1 MTSIVRRKM
10 AAGFRPN
17 SPAKT
22 SNYSIRFDNSKFETL
37 VIGDHNIV
45 NDNCSG
51 NSTPSQESSPI
62 RDDGK
67 SSVTKGKR
75 VNTTL
80 NNLPR
85 DNKEDIV
92 SGKRDNQLQRSR
104 NGFHPIWSKL
114 EVVHKMFLIVCIR
127 VRQWQF

>member
-1 MTSIVRRKM
+1 M

-17 SPAKT
+17 SPAQIGR
-22 SNYSIRFDNSKFETL
+22 YSISFDNSKVETL

-45 NDNCSG
+45 NDNRSG
-51 NSTPSQESSPI
+51 NSTPSQESLPI

-67 SSVTKGKR
+67 SSVAKGKR

-80 NNLPR
+80 NNLSR
-85 DNKEDIV
+85 ENREDNV
-92 SGKRDNQLQRSR
+92 SGKRDNQLQQSR
-104 NGFHPIWSKL
+104 NGFRPIWSKL
-114 EVVHKMFLIVCIR
+114 EVVHKIFLIVCIR